1 MQSFSGS
8 GGQRACEEATMRVLI
23 SACLLGVS
31 CRYDGASKPHSLAA
45 ALARCHELVPVCPEQ
60 LGGLAT
66 PRPPQ
71 NGKGTVWLLGQ
82 AQM

>member
-1 MQSFSGS
+1 
-8 GGQRACEEATMRVLI
+8 MRVLI

-66 PRPPQ
+66 PRPPAERQ
-71 NGKGTVWLLGQ
+71 VMYILQIGQ
-82 AQM
+82 GLIPSSL